1 MTMMMKCL
9 GNMGSGVVAQQKIQK
24 GNNALSTLVL
34 FFSFVRG
41 V

>member
-1 MTMMMKCL
+1 MLLMRCL
-9 GNMGSGVVAQQKIQK
+9 GNMGFGRCCFTKIHE
-24 GNNALSTLVL
+24 GNNALSTLLL